1 MPLDEVGGFFA
12 AENRQRGEHEM
23 AEEQIGHKQEI
34 SGDDGEVK
42 VESHK
47 AVDFQKD
54 FDG

>member
-12 AENRQRGEHEM
+12 AENRQRGEHEK

-34 SGDDGEVK
+34 SGEVK